1 MLCVCLQLKA
11 KKKGSYEGTVEERQ
25 IWASVYNNGS
35 KVLHNTCYIP
45 TGKQSVEDYEV
56 G

>member
-1 MLCVCLQLKA
+1 MLCACLQLKA
-11 KKKGSYEGTVEERQ
+11 EKEVSYENTMEERQ

-35 KVLHNTCYIP
+35 TVLCSTCYIP
-45 TGKQSVEDYEV
+45 TGKQSVEDSEI